1 MVIFSFLLNFTFNN
15 SFWLY
20 LCASLSIIYF
30 LGAEAMEWRIINYG
44 KFCHFISCIFYL
56 GCQLPRLLLVFY
68 CFLEHSFLLL
78 GFMFGDF
85 ATNTIFLSATLYA
98 LSQPMVNTTGL
109 FFRNSILYIFPIVN
123 LAICK

>member
-30 LGAEAMEWRIINYG
+30 LGAEAMEWRIINYD

-68 CFLEHSFLLL
+68 CFLEHSFCSWASCLVTLLRTPSSYL
-78 GFMFGDF
+78 PLCMLCH
-85 ATNTIFLSATLYA
+85 N
-98 LSQPMVNTTGL
+98 QW
-109 FFRNSILYIFPIVN
+109 SILLVCSLEIQFYIFS
-123 LAICK
+123 LL